1 MLIPSQVILTYI
13 RPSFWLPGLEIVWG
27 VLTGLIAMATHAKQV
42 YVLRVFLGL
51 CESSAWPGMM
61 TLLSKSAL
69 AFWFKPNGCNIDA
82 YLLTIFSVL
91 VHAN

>member
-69 AFWFKPNGCNIDA
+69 AFWLKTNRWNIDA
-82 YLLTIFSVL
+82 DLLMFSSVL
-91 VHAN
+91 VHSN

>member
-13 RPSFWLPGLEIVWG
+13 RPSFWLSGLEIVWG

-61 TLLSKSAL
+61 TLLSKL
-69 AFWFKPNGCNIDA
+69 FLQ
-82 YLLTIFSVL
+82 LLLGKVAIQL
-91 VHAN
+91 QAC